1 MFTPVTPVDV
11 VLKDRNSK
19 HVHVVTRQH
28 QLTVFSS
35 LQIYALNFVRT
46 CITPIQQAPLHI
58 VQHYLYNTYHIVVF
72 SLLEYFILF
81 YF

>member
-1 MFTPVTPVDV
+1 MNERGHLKKVIKDNSKGKLRFLPVTPVDV

-35 LQIYALNFVRT
+35 LQIYALNFV
-46 CITPIQQAPLHI
+46 CAGITPIQKALLHI
-58 VQHYLYNTYHIVVF
+58 IQH
-72 SLLEYFILF
+72 
-81 YF
+81 